1 MCEEKIMSKAV
12 LVIDMPEYCYQCI
25 CFEVEA
31 LGDFCSH
38 MDREI
43 ETYEKPDWCPL
54 REVLEK

>member
-1 MCEEKIMSKAV
+1 MSKAV